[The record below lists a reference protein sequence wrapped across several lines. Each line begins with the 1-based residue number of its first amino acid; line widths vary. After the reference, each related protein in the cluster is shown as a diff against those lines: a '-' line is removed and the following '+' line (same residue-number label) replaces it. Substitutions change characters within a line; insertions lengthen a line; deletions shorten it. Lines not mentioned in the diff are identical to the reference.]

1 MWEEQQQLLT
11 NSDNSRQASLLWKMR
26 KSGKWKRGQRG
37 MQILGYNNDV
47 IMPEVPYMVI
57 ASL

>member
-1 MWEEQQQLLT
+1 MENAEK
-11 NSDNSRQASLLWKMR
+11 RKME
-26 KSGKWKRGQRG
+26 KGTAG